1 MQVQSLAL
9 EFLQGMGVAPQ
20 KKQNKTKK
28 KKQAISS
35 LSTQLSHASELL
47 AQGPARQGSNGR
59 PSQPAVVTPFPV
71 PYQPSVTTG
80 AQEPFVIGT
89 RMASS
94 WAATLTVDLGLPA
107 YRTVR
112 HQFLLF
118 KPLRQWLTELRQVAP
133 SNNIPVVLTM
143 NVEGKGM
150 TI

>member
-9 EFLQGMGVAPQ
+9 EFLQGMGVAKKPQ
-20 KKQNKTKK
+20 KTKNKQYPHYLP
-28 KKQAISS
+28 S
-35 LSTQLSHASELL
+35 SHASELL

-80 AQEPFVIGT
+80 AQEPFVTGT

-133 SNNIPVVLTM
+133 SNNIPVALTM